1 MEVYADP
8 QDEETVYVLNAPMMR
23 SIDGGRTFTN
33 VQVPHGDNHDM
44 WINPTNNKNIINAN
58 DGGANVSFNAGR
70 SWSTQRNQPT
80 VQFYRV
86 NADNQFPYHLYGGQQ
101 DNSSVGIASAALG
114 GVTWK
119 DWYAS
124 AGCES
129 AYLAFD
135 PDRPQRVFGTCI
147 QGGVDVWDRTTRLI
161 KSTQPYAMMGLGTR
175 ASSQKYRF
183 DWNAPLM
190 ASPHDPNT
198 FCYGGNVVFKTN
210 NYAQSW
216 EVISPDLTRDEDDK
230 QGLGGIPITNEL
242 AGAEI
247 YNIIMY
253 LIESPVEAPPHR

>member
-1 MEVYADP
+1 MLSMVIDP
-8 QDEETVYVLNAPMMR
+8 LLLIWVGYGITPKVIVVILIAFFPITVNTVDGLRSVDTDMVNMMR
-23 SIDGGRTFTN
+23 TLGASRWQIFTN

-86 NADNQFPYHLYGGQQ
+86 SADNQCPYHLYGGQQ

-135 PDRPQRVFGTCI
+135 PDRRV
-147 QGGVDVWDRTTRLI
+147 
-161 KSTQPYAMMGLGTR
+161 
-175 ASSQKYRF
+175 
-183 DWNAPLM
+183 APR
-190 ASPHDPNT
+190 P
-198 FCYGGNVVFKTN
+198 G
-210 NYAQSW
+210 
-216 EVISPDLTRDEDDK
+216 
-230 QGLGGIPITNEL
+230 
-242 AGAEI
+242 
-247 YNIIMY
+247 
-253 LIESPVEAPPHR
+253 HRVRRRHQL